1 MRACRTRN
9 FGKNEK
15 CEKSPKI
22 FRILLAIFVWSCYNS
37 DMSKKKINQKDIADS
52 LQLSV
57 ATVSKALRGDYA
69 DIPSET
75 RARVVNMASQ
85 LGYTSTGTRTQEAVW
100 EEEPVKTCMV
110 GVLILRK
117 LHEWQHTNFFAGM
130 SEKCAK
136 MNVSLI
142 LHYVSE
148 ENCQLILNKEHQP
161 PAMRDGSLSGLVLV
175 NHWPE
180 YLVGHLASG
189 LPCVSIQ
196 HEYKSAKMDIIS
208 NDDMQG
214 MDLLIEHL
222 NAKGHEKIGFFGNC
236 GQVAYAC
243 GRFSAYAGAM
253 FKRQLPLDL
262 TNVIDV
268 QPGHLEDK
276 EILLTGQIE
285 SVIRRMQ
292 QGVRAWVCASDW
304 VGYLLCRGL
313 IDRGYSI
320 PKDVS
325 IAGFDD
331 SEDNTLGCPRLTSIT
346 VPALRMGAEAL
357 RRLLNRIRHPA
368 GTPLKVMLPCKM
380 FEAQTTAPP
389 PKIRTV

>member
-1 MRACRTRN
+1 
-9 FGKNEK
+9 
-15 CEKSPKI
+15 
-22 FRILLAIFVWSCYNS
+22 
-37 DMSKKKINQKDIADS
+37 MSKKKINQKDIADS
-52 LQLSV
+52 LSLSV
-57 ATVSKALRGDYA
+57 ATVSKALRGDYS
-69 DIPSET
+69 DINTET

-85 LGYTSTGTRTQEAVW
+85 LGYTNSGSRTQQAIW
-100 EEEPVKTCMV
+100 EEEPAKTCMV

-148 ENCQLILNKEHQP
+148 ENCHLILDKEHQP
-161 PAMRDGSLSGLVLV
+161 PAMRDGSLSGVILV

-180 YLVGHLASG
+180 NLVSRLAAQ

-196 HEYKSAKMDIIS
+196 HAYKSAKMDVVGS
-208 NDDMQG
+208 DDMQG
-214 MDLLIEHL
+214 MELLVEAL
-222 NAKGHEKIGFFGNC
+222 YSKGHRKIGFFGHC
-236 GQVAYAC
+236 GQVSYAC
-243 GRFSAYAGAM
+243 GRLSAYLGAIAQ
-253 FKRQLPLDL
+253 RQLPMDL
-262 TNVIDV
+262 SNIIDV

-276 EILLTGQIE
+276 EIIMSGQIE

-313 IDRGYSI
+313 IDRGCSI

-346 VPALRMGAEAL
+346 VPALRIGAEAL
-357 RRLLNRIRHPA
+357 RRLLNRVRHPA
-368 GTPLKVMLPCKM
+368 NTPMKVMLPCKI
-380 FEAQTTAPP
+380 FEAQTIAPP
-389 PKIRTV
+389 PKNYGIL